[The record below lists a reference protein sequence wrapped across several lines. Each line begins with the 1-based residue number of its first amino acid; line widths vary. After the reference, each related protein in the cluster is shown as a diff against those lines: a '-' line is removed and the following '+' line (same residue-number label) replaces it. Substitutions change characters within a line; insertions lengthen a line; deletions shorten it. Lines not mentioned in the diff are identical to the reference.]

1 MDGRITHGV
10 SSNDARNNWGEVL
23 GAAHNAPVT
32 ITSYG
37 RNVAVLMDP
46 QLAKRALEAL
56 EAVEDLA
63 AADAALADTSDAV
76 AWQGGGGVGAG
87 IPVDAAVGIPV
98 ELVPVAGAQLAALDG
113 SARPVVQLVLK
124 LMSQSTR
131 PLLALPL
138 PGRPE
143 LLRVR
148 GEGYRIVYKHDGGR
162 LLILSVSRPCVDG

>member
-87 IPVDAAVGIPV
+87 IPFVRRLGSLWSWCRWRAPSLRPWTAPR
-98 ELVPVAGAQLAALDG
+98 VPW
-113 SARPVVQLVLK
+113 SNW
-124 LMSQSTR
+124 
-131 PLLALPL
+131 
-138 PGRPE
+138 
-143 LLRVR
+143 
-148 GEGYRIVYKHDGGR
+148 
-162 LLILSVSRPCVDG
+162 C